1 MNILIT
7 GGTGLIGTR
16 LSAVLTEAGH
26 RVAHLSRTPAHSG
39 PCRTFQWAPAA
50 GTIDPL
56 AMPFADA
63 VVNLAGANVG
73 EGKWTAARKQ
83 ELLASRVDGL
93 ALLHREL
100 AKSGHRVRTVVSA
113 SAIGLYGNTGDVLVT
128 EDTSPVGHDL
138 LADLTQAWE
147 QATAPLAA
155 LGLRV
160 VVPRIGVVL
169 SLVGGALPA
178 LADPVKRGFGAPL
191 GSGQQWLSWIH
202 IDDLC
207 RLLLAMLTDDAWR
220 GVYNAVAPHPATNTV
235 FTTALAEVLHRPL
248 LLPKIPAF
256 ILKLAMG
263 EQSEMVLTG
272 KRVSATKVL
281 ARGFAFEFPQLRE
294 ALQSLYPPAL
304 IPDLQPALGGGCR
317 KRVALTS

>member
-1 MNILIT
+1 MNVLIT
-7 GGTGLIGTR
+7 GGTGLVGAR

-26 RVAHLSRTPAHSG
+26 RVAHLSRTPAPGG
-39 PCRTFQWAPAA
+39 PCRTFQWNPAA

-56 AMPFADA
+56 AVPFADA

-83 ELLASRVDGL
+83 ELLAGRVDGL

-100 AKSGHRVRTVVSA
+100 AKPGHRVGTVVSA
-113 SAIGLYGNTGDVLVT
+113 SAIGLYGNTGDALVT
-128 EDTSPVGHDL
+128 EDTPPVGYDL

-147 QATAPLAA
+147 QAAAPLAA

-169 SLVGGALPA
+169 SLVSGVLPA

-220 GVYNAVAPHPATNTV
+220 GAYNAVAPYTATNTA
-235 FTTALAEVLHRPL
+235 FTRALAEVLHRPL

-256 ILKLAMG
+256 ILQLAMG
-263 EQSEMVLTG
+263 EQSEMVSTS
-272 KRVSATKVL
+272 KRVSAAKML
-281 ARGFAFEFPQLRE
+281 ARGFAFEFPELRE
-294 ALQSLYPPAL
+294 ALQALHSLAL
-304 IPDLQPALGGGCR
+304 IPAPQPAQPL
-317 KRVALTS
+317 VAGAGSVWH